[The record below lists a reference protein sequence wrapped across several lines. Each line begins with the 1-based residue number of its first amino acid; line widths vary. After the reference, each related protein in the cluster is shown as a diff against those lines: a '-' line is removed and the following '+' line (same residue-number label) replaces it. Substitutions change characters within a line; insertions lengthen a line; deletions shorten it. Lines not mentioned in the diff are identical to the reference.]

1 MIDGYTEGMTYS
13 RRATDRKEASRILV
27 IDDEQGLR
35 DFLNYELTE
44 LGYSVDS
51 AADGAE
57 GLRKLKAGDF
67 GLVISDMRMPG
78 MDGMALLEEI
88 KRTAPRVEVVLTT
101 GYGTVETAVEAMKLG
116 AFDFLLKPVE
126 PQSLSAVVRRALET
140 GELKALV
147 ALYESSLTLFRS
159 VDLAE
164 VLPVVANLARRLL
177 AADRAVILLR
187 DEDGRLKTA
196 ADTAETSSDDG
207 FRDSVAAAC
216 AGACTARPSTGA
228 GPCLETVETGGR
240 ALLIQPLIA
249 GGEGLGCLAVAR
261 TSPGEPFTAQDRRH
275 AALFASQAAQAVRNA
290 GLFLRLQAAQNGLVQ
305 SEKLNAM
312 GRVVAGIA
320 HEINNPLGVIMGN
333 AQLILLGGRVN
344 AEDRAD
350 LEAVVEHSR
359 RCRDIVRNLLEFAGR
374 REPRKETLE
383 LVPLVESALKLALYG
398 WNEPIAIVRDW
409 PKDSPS
415 VSADAVQIKQILVNL
430 VRNAIQAVEGRSGTE
445 IAVRI
450 EAGAGLARIRVEDR
464 GPGFSAQS
472 EGKLFEPFF
481 TTKAPG
487 KGTGLGLY
495 LCRLLVERNGGTITA
510 ANRAGGGASFVI
522 ELPTI
527 S

>member
-1 MIDGYTEGMTYS
+1 MIGGYTQLMPYS
-13 RRATDRKEASRILV
+13 RRITEKTKGSRILV
-27 IDDEQGLR
+27 IDDEKGLR

-57 GLRKLKAGDF
+57 GLRKLKAGGF

-78 MDGMALLEEI
+78 MDGIALLEEI

-101 GYGTVETAVEAMKLG
+101 GFGTVETAVEAMKLG

-126 PQSLSAVVRRALET
+126 PQSLSVVVRRALEA

-164 VLPVVANLARRLL
+164 VLPVIVDLSRRLL
-177 AADRAVILLR
+177 ASDRAIILLQ
-187 DEDGRLKTA
+187 DEDGRLNCA
-196 ADTAETSSDDG
+196 ADTSEESSDDT
-207 FRDSVAAAC
+207 FCALVAVAC
-216 AGACTARPSTGA
+216 AAGNWSPSGAVPRSEPGTADARS
-228 GPCLETVETGGR
+228 
-240 ALLIQPLIA
+240 LLIQPLIA
-249 GGEGLGCLAVAR
+249 GGETLGFLAAAR
-261 TSPGEPFTAQDRRH
+261 TPSGEAFTAQDQRH

-290 GLFLRLQAAQNGLVQ
+290 ELFRRLQTAQNGLIQ

-320 HEINNPLGVIMGN
+320 HEINNPLAAIMGN
-333 AQLILLGGRVN
+333 AQLILGGGRLN
-344 AEDRAD
+344 AEDRTD
-350 LEAVVEHSR
+350 LQDVVEHAR
-359 RCRDIVRNLLEFAGR
+359 RCRDIVRNLLEFAGG

-383 LVPLVESALKLALYG
+383 LGPLVESALKLALYG
-398 WNEPIAIVRDW
+398 WNEPIAIDRDW
-409 PKDSPS
+409 ADETPR
-415 VSADAVQIKQILVNL
+415 VSADPVQIKQILVNL
-430 VRNAIQAVEGRSGTE
+430 VRNAIQAVEGRGGSE
-445 IAVRI
+445 VAVRI
-450 EAGAGLARIRVEDR
+450 EASSGLARIRVEDR
-464 GPGFSAQS
+464 GPGLSAQS
-472 EGKLFEPFF
+472 ERKLFEPFF

-495 LCRLLVERNGGTITA
+495 LCRLLIERNGGSISA
-510 ANRAGGGASFVI
+510 GNRPGGGASFVV
-522 ELPTI
+522 ELPVI